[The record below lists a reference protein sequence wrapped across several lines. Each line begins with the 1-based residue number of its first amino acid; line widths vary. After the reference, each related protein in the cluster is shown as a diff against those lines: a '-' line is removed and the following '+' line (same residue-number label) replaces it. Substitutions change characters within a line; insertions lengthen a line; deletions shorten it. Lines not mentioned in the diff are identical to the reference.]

1 MILGIHGA
9 VRDEGLPQA
18 LREAEE
24 AGCAALQVLP
34 YRRHHPPTPA
44 DLQGF
49 RDGRERLGLR
59 HLVVHSRFVPSLAS
73 SDPARRARSVQ
84 LLTQELDLAKGLGG
98 DAYILHAGAF
108 SEGGTAEE
116 GLKLAADSIA
126 EAVSRSD
133 FNGPVLIENVPGGGR
148 RLCGKLEELASLR
161 ELVGTRAKTGI
172 CLDTAH
178 AFAAGYDVATA
189 EGMLKFLA
197 RAHRLFADAVRAFH
211 INDTRALLGSSL
223 ESHEHWGRGRL
234 GSEGV
239 RALLAREEY
248 ADTPGIVET
257 PKEPGA
263 DARNLAWLRGEA
275 L

>member
-34 YRRHHPPTPA
+34 YRRHHEPSA
-44 DLQGF
+44 GDLRAF
-49 RDGRERLGLR
+49 RDGRDRLGLR

-73 SDPARRARSVQ
+73 SDPARRARSVD
-84 LLTQELDLAKGLGG
+84 LLTHELDLARGLGG
-98 DAYILHAGAF
+98 ESYILHAGAF

-126 EAVSRSD
+126 EATKRSD
-133 FNGPVLIENVPGGGR
+133 FSGPILIENVPGGGR
-148 RLCGKLEELASLR
+148 RLCGTLEQLAGLR
-161 ELVGTRAKTGI
+161 DLLGARAKSGV

-189 EGMLKFLA
+189 EGMLRFLA
-197 RAHRLFADAVRAFH
+197 RAHRLFGDAVRAFH
-211 INDTRALLGSSL
+211 VNDTRALLGSSL
-223 ESHEHWGRGRL
+223 ESHEHWGKGRL

-239 RALLAREEY
+239 RALLSREEY

-263 DARNLAWLRGEA
+263 DARNLAWLRSA
-275 L
+275 

>member
-1 MILGIHGA
+1 LGIHGA
-9 VRDEGLPQA
+9 VRDDGLPQA

-24 AGCAALQVLP
+24 AGCQALQVLP
-34 YRRHHPPTPA
+34 YRRHHEPTA
-44 DLQGF
+44 GDLESF
-49 RDGRERLGLR
+49 RDGRDRLGLL

-73 SDPARRARSVQ
+73 SDPARRARSVE
-84 LLTQELDLAKGLGG
+84 LLTHELDLARGLGG
-98 DAYILHAGAF
+98 DAYILHAGAY
-108 SEGGTAEE
+108 SEGGSVEE

-126 EAVSRSD
+126 QAATRSD
-133 FNGPVLIENVPGGGR
+133 FNGPIVIENVPGGGR

-161 ELVGTRAKTGI
+161 DLVGARALTGI

-197 RAHRLFADAVRAFH
+197 RAHRLFGDAVRAFH
-211 INDTRALLGSSL
+211 VNDTRALLGSAL

-234 GSEGV
+234 GTEGV

-248 ADTPGIVET
+248 AQTPGIVET

-263 DARNLAWLRGEA
+263 DARNLAWLRGA
-275 L
+275 